1 MSWRVLSIRSR
12 MFIVTGLLLVIFSL
26 IFTVKQTVTNMDQQ
40 LGQLQNETLPTYL
53 QNLSAQMSSEIKP
66 FITAS
71 QMMANDQ
78 FIQRWIDNGSKDDEL
93 AIIEQHLKTIR
104 TSIGSDVTFITVDS
118 PNGTEYLQYNGQFSH
133 PLLKDYQ
140 FKDFYP
146 NFLATGKEYELNMEN
161 FNGEF
166 VIFINYR
173 SQAINSKTQKPYA
186 VAGLGLKVD
195 KLIEMIT
202 KLKLGEHGRAML
214 VTDQGQIQ
222 VKPKESNL
230 DAIQTEHIRDLI
242 TDKSQ
247 IKIETKEIQG
257 QTYYMGSL
265 WVPTLARY
273 LILEVPAKQITAPI
287 YAQLTSII
295 TFVVIFIAIALVL
308 LHFAVNSLTK
318 PLSAIVVKVNQAADH
333 LDLGHEITSEDQAEI
348 GQLAKAIN
356 SLLTTL
362 KESMRTVNE
371 AVVTTDSSVVVL
383 NQQSKEL
390 FQAAAAEDASVQ
402 RIFTATQD
410 ITQQSLLMA
419 QLATQAGTLSDQG
432 NQDLRNAND
441 QVQHSLHYLG
451 ELESE
456 MSSSKAS
463 LEQLNTHIE
472 KILSVLSVITSIS
485 EQTNLLA
492 LNAAIEAARAGE
504 HGRGFAVVADEVRML
519 SQLTNESTVEIQS
532 IIKELRDSSQDVTL
546 RIDLANQKSVNT
558 LEGQQAVA
566 TKMNDLDE
574 FMHQLFSLTQQVAE
588 QAELQNIA
596 VSEINQQLEALGAQ
610 SEQTSRLFEL
620 SRQATNAIGD
630 EMGNLKKRVSLFQG
644 I

>member
-12 MFIVTGLLLVIFSL
+12 MFIVTGLMLVIFSL
-26 IFTVKQTVTNMDQQ
+26 IFTVKQTVTNLDQQ

-53 QNLSAQMSSEIKP
+53 QSLSAQISSEIKP

-78 FIQRWIDNGSKDDEL
+78 FIQQWIDNGSSDDNL
-93 AIIEQHLKTIR
+93 SLIEQHLKTIR
-104 TSIGSDVTFITVDS
+104 SSIGSDVTFITVDS
-118 PNGTEYLQYNGQFSH
+118 PDGTEYLQYNGQFSH

-146 NFLATGKEYELNMEN
+146 NFLATGKDYELNMEN
-161 FNGEF
+161 YNGEF

-173 SQAINSKTQKPYA
+173 SQAINNKTQKPYA
-186 VAGLGLKVD
+186 VAGLGLKID
-195 KLIEMIT
+195 KLIGMIT

-214 VTDQGQIQ
+214 VTEQGNIQ
-222 VKPKESNL
+222 VKPKESSL
-230 DAIQTEHIRDLI
+230 DAIQDQHVSDLI
-242 TDKSQ
+242 TDKNQ
-247 IKIETKEIQG
+247 IKIVTKEIQG

-265 WVPTLARY
+265 WVPTLARF
-273 LILEVPAKQITAPI
+273 LVLEVPAKQITVPI
-287 YAQLTSII
+287 YGQLVSII

-318 PLSAIVVKVNQAADH
+318 PLSSIVVKVNQVANE

-356 SLLTTL
+356 TLLVTL

-390 FQAAAAEDASVQ
+390 FQAAAAEDESVQ

-410 ITQQSLLMA
+410 ITQQSLQMA

-432 NQDLRNAND
+432 NQDLSNANE
-441 QVQHSLHYLG
+441 QVQHSLNYLG

-472 KILSVLSVITSIS
+472 KILTVLSVITSIS

-519 SQLTNESTVEIQS
+519 SQRTNESTVEIQS
-532 IIKELRDSSQDVTL
+532 IINELRNSSQDVTH
-546 RIDLANQKSVNT
+546 RIDVANQKSVVT

-566 TKMNDLDE
+566 TKMTDLDQ

-630 EMGNLKKRVSLFQG
+630 EMGNLKKRVSLFKG

>member
-519 SQLTNESTVEIQS
+519 SQRTNESTVEIQS

>member
-12 MFIVTGLLLVIFSL
+12 MFIVTGLMLVIFSL
-26 IFTVKQTVTNMDQQ
+26 IFTVKQTVTNLDQQ

-53 QNLSAQMSSEIKP
+53 QSLSAQISSEIKP

-78 FIQRWIDNGSKDDEL
+78 FIQQWIDNGSSDDNL
-93 AIIEQHLKTIR
+93 SLIEQHLKTIR
-104 TSIGSDVTFITVDS
+104 SSIGSDVTFITVDS
-118 PNGTEYLQYNGQFSH
+118 PDGTEYLQYNGQFSH

-146 NFLATGKEYELNMEN
+146 NFLATGKDYELNMEN
-161 FNGEF
+161 YNGEF

-173 SQAINSKTQKPYA
+173 SQAINNKTQKPYA
-186 VAGLGLKVD
+186 VAGLGLKID
-195 KLIEMIT
+195 KLIGMIT

-214 VTDQGQIQ
+214 VTEQGNIQ
-222 VKPKESNL
+222 VKPKESSL
-230 DAIQTEHIRDLI
+230 DAIQDQHVSDLI
-242 TDKSQ
+242 TDKNQ
-247 IKIETKEIQG
+247 IKIVTKEIQG

-265 WVPTLARY
+265 WVPTLARF
-273 LILEVPAKQITAPI
+273 LVLEVPAKQITAPI
-287 YAQLTSII
+287 YGQLVSII

-318 PLSAIVVKVNQAADH
+318 PLSSIVVKVNQVANE

-356 SLLTTL
+356 TLLVTL

-390 FQAAAAEDASVQ
+390 FQAAAAEDESVQ

-410 ITQQSLLMA
+410 ITQQSLQMA

-432 NQDLRNAND
+432 NQDLSNANE
-441 QVQHSLHYLG
+441 QVQHSLNYLG

-472 KILSVLSVITSIS
+472 KILTVLSVITSIS

-519 SQLTNESTVEIQS
+519 SQRTNESTVEIQS
-532 IIKELRDSSQDVTL
+532 IINELRNSSQDVTH
-546 RIDLANQKSVNT
+546 RIDVANQKSVVT

-566 TKMNDLDE
+566 TKMTDLDQ

-630 EMGNLKKRVSLFQG
+630 EMGNLKKRVSLFKG

>member
-12 MFIVTGLLLVIFSL
+12 MFIVTGLMLVIFSL
-26 IFTVKQTVTNMDQQ
+26 IFTVKQTVTNLDQQ

-53 QNLSAQMSSEIKP
+53 QSLSAQISSEIKP

-78 FIQRWIDNGSKDDEL
+78 FIQQWIDNGSSDDNL
-93 AIIEQHLKTIR
+93 SLIEQHLKTIR
-104 TSIGSDVTFITVDS
+104 SSIGSDVTFITVNS
-118 PNGTEYLQYNGQFSH
+118 PEGTEYLQYNGQFSH

-146 NFLATGKEYELNMEN
+146 NFLATGKDYELNMEN
-161 FNGEF
+161 YNGEF

-173 SQAINSKTQKPYA
+173 SQAINNKTQKPYA
-186 VAGLGLKVD
+186 VAGLGLKID
-195 KLIEMIT
+195 KLIGMIT

-214 VTDQGQIQ
+214 VTEQGYIQ
-222 VKPKESNL
+222 VKPKESSL
-230 DAIQTEHIRDLI
+230 DAIQDQHVSDLI
-242 TDKSQ
+242 TDKNQ
-247 IKIETKEIQG
+247 IKIVTKEIQG

-265 WVPTLARY
+265 WVPTLARF
-273 LILEVPAKQITAPI
+273 LVLEVPAKQITAPI
-287 YAQLTSII
+287 YGQLVSII

-318 PLSAIVVKVNQAADH
+318 PLSSIVVKVNQVANE
-333 LDLGHEITSEDQAEI
+333 LDLGHKITSEDQAEI

-356 SLLTTL
+356 TLLVTL

-390 FQAAAAEDASVQ
+390 FQAAAAEDESVQ

-410 ITQQSLLMA
+410 ITQQSLQMA

-432 NQDLRNAND
+432 NQDLSNANE
-441 QVQHSLHYLG
+441 QVQHSLNYLG

-472 KILSVLSVITSIS
+472 KILTVLSVITSIS

-519 SQLTNESTVEIQS
+519 SQRTNESTVEIQS
-532 IIKELRDSSQDVTL
+532 IINELRNSSQDVTH
-546 RIDLANQKSVNT
+546 RIDVANQKSVVT

-566 TKMNDLDE
+566 TKMTDLDQ

-630 EMGNLKKRVSLFQG
+630 EMGNLKKRVSLFKG

>member
-1 MSWRVLSIRSR
+1 M
-12 MFIVTGLLLVIFSL
+12 
-26 IFTVKQTVTNMDQQ
+26 
-40 LGQLQNETLPTYL
+40 
-53 QNLSAQMSSEIKP
+53 
-66 FITAS
+66 
-71 QMMANDQ
+71 
-78 FIQRWIDNGSKDDEL
+78 
-93 AIIEQHLKTIR
+93 
-104 TSIGSDVTFITVDS
+104 
-118 PNGTEYLQYNGQFSH
+118 QYNGQFSH

-146 NFLATGKEYELNMEN
+146 NFLATGKDYELNMEN
-161 FNGEF
+161 YNGEF

-173 SQAINSKTQKPYA
+173 SQAINNKTQKPYA
-186 VAGLGLKVD
+186 VAGLGLKID
-195 KLIEMIT
+195 KLIGMIT

-214 VTDQGQIQ
+214 VTEQGNIQ
-222 VKPKESNL
+222 VKPKESSL
-230 DAIQTEHIRDLI
+230 DAIQDQHVSDLI
-242 TDKSQ
+242 TDKNQ
-247 IKIETKEIQG
+247 IKIVTKEIQG

-265 WVPTLARY
+265 WVPTLARF
-273 LILEVPAKQITAPI
+273 LVLEVPAKQITAPI
-287 YAQLTSII
+287 YGQLVSII

-318 PLSAIVVKVNQAADH
+318 PLSSIVVKVNQVANE

-356 SLLTTL
+356 TLLVTL

-390 FQAAAAEDASVQ
+390 FQAAAAEDESVQ

-410 ITQQSLLMA
+410 ITQQSLQMA

-432 NQDLRNAND
+432 NQDLSNANE
-441 QVQHSLHYLG
+441 QVQHSLNYLG

-472 KILSVLSVITSIS
+472 KILTVLSVITSIS

-519 SQLTNESTVEIQS
+519 SQRTNESTVEIQS
-532 IIKELRDSSQDVTL
+532 IINELRNSSQDVTH
-546 RIDLANQKSVNT
+546 RIDVANQKSVVT

-566 TKMNDLDE
+566 TKMTDLDQ

-630 EMGNLKKRVSLFQG
+630 EMGNLKKRVSLFKG

>member
-12 MFIVTGLLLVIFSL
+12 MFIVTGLMLVIFSL
-26 IFTVKQTVTNMDQQ
+26 IFTVKQTVTNLDQQ

-53 QNLSAQMSSEIKP
+53 QSLSAQISSEIKP

-78 FIQRWIDNGSKDDEL
+78 FIQQWIDNGSSDDNL
-93 AIIEQHLKTIR
+93 PLIEQHLKTIR
-104 TSIGSDVTFITVDS
+104 SSIGSDVTFITVNS
-118 PNGTEYLQYNGQFSH
+118 PEGTKYLQYNGQFSH

-146 NFLATGKEYELNMEN
+146 NFLATGKDYELNMEN
-161 FNGEF
+161 YNGEF

-173 SQAINSKTQKPYA
+173 SQAINNKTQKPYA
-186 VAGLGLKVD
+186 VAGLGLKID
-195 KLIEMIT
+195 KLIGMIT

-214 VTDQGQIQ
+214 VTEQGNIQ
-222 VKPKESNL
+222 VKPKESSL
-230 DAIQTEHIRDLI
+230 DAIQDQHVSDLI
-242 TDKSQ
+242 TDKNQ
-247 IKIETKEIQG
+247 IKIVTKEIQG

-265 WVPTLARY
+265 WVPTLARF
-273 LILEVPAKQITAPI
+273 LVLEVPAKQITAPI
-287 YAQLTSII
+287 YGQLVSII

-318 PLSAIVVKVNQAADH
+318 PLSSIVVKVNQVANE

-356 SLLTTL
+356 TLLVTL

-390 FQAAAAEDASVQ
+390 FQAAAAEDESVQ

-410 ITQQSLLMA
+410 ITQQSLQMA

-432 NQDLRNAND
+432 NQDLSNANE
-441 QVQHSLHYLG
+441 QVQHSLNYLG

-472 KILSVLSVITSIS
+472 KILTVLSVITSIS

-519 SQLTNESTVEIQS
+519 SQRTNESTVEIQS
-532 IIKELRDSSQDVTL
+532 IINELRNSSQDVTH
-546 RIDLANQKSVNT
+546 RIDVANQKSVVT

-566 TKMNDLDE
+566 TKMTDLDQ

-630 EMGNLKKRVSLFQG
+630 EMGNLKKRVSLFKG

>member
-26 IFTVKQTVTNMDQQ
+26 IFTVKQTVTNLDQQ
-40 LGQLQNETLPTYL
+40 LGQLQNDTLPTYL
-53 QNLSAQMSSEIKP
+53 QSLSAQISSEIKP

-78 FIQRWIDNGSKDDEL
+78 FIQQWIDNGSSDDSL
-93 AIIEQHLKTIR
+93 SLIEQHLKTIR
-104 TSIGSDVTFITVDS
+104 SSIGSDVTFITVDS
-118 PNGTEYLQYNGQFSH
+118 PDGTEYLQYNGQFSH
-133 PLLKDYQ
+133 TLLKDYK

-146 NFLATGKEYELNMEN
+146 NFLATGKDYELNMEN
-161 FNGEF
+161 YNGEF

-173 SQAINSKTQKPYA
+173 SQAINNKTQKPYA
-186 VAGLGLKVD
+186 VAGLGLKID
-195 KLIEMIT
+195 KLIGMIT

-214 VTDQGQIQ
+214 VTEQGNIQ
-222 VKPKESNL
+222 VKPKESSL
-230 DAIQTEHIRDLI
+230 DAIQDQHVRDLI
-242 TDKSQ
+242 TDKNQ
-247 IKIETKEIQG
+247 IKIVTKEIQG

-265 WVPTLARY
+265 WVPTLARF
-273 LILEVPAKQITAPI
+273 LVLEVPAKQITAPI
-287 YAQLTSII
+287 YGQLVSII

-318 PLSAIVVKVNQAADH
+318 PLSSIVVKVNQVANE

-356 SLLTTL
+356 TLLVTL

-371 AVVTTDSSVVVL
+371 AVVTTDSSVIVL

-390 FQAAAAEDASVQ
+390 FQAAAAEDESVQ

-410 ITQQSLLMA
+410 ITQQSLQMA

-432 NQDLRNAND
+432 NQDLSNANE
-441 QVQHSLHYLG
+441 QVQHSLNYLG

-472 KILSVLSVITSIS
+472 KILTVLSVITSIS

-492 LNAAIEAARAGE
+492 LNAAIEAARAGD

-519 SQLTNESTVEIQS
+519 SQRTNESTVEIQS
-532 IIKELRDSSQDVTL
+532 IINELRNSSQDVTH
-546 RIDLANQKSVNT
+546 RIDVANQKSVVT

-566 TKMNDLDE
+566 TKMTDLDQ

-630 EMGNLKKRVSLFQG
+630 EMGNLKKRVSLFKG

>member
-26 IFTVKQTVTNMDQQ
+26 IFTVKQTVTNLDQQ
-40 LGQLQNETLPTYL
+40 LGQLQNDTLPTYL
-53 QNLSAQMSSEIKP
+53 QSLSAQISSEIKP

-78 FIQRWIDNGSKDDEL
+78 FIQQWIDNGSSDDSL
-93 AIIEQHLKTIR
+93 SLIEQHLKTIR
-104 TSIGSDVTFITVDS
+104 SSIGSDVTFITVDS
-118 PNGTEYLQYNGQFSH
+118 PDGTEYLQYNGQFSH
-133 PLLKDYQ
+133 TLLKDYK

-146 NFLATGKEYELNMEN
+146 NFLATGKDYELNMEN
-161 FNGEF
+161 YNGEF

-173 SQAINSKTQKPYA
+173 SQAINNKTQKPYA
-186 VAGLGLKVD
+186 VAGLGLKID
-195 KLIEMIT
+195 KLIGMIT

-214 VTDQGQIQ
+214 VTEQGNIQ
-222 VKPKESNL
+222 VKPKESSL
-230 DAIQTEHIRDLI
+230 DAIQDQHVRDLI
-242 TDKSQ
+242 TDKNQ
-247 IKIETKEIQG
+247 IKIVTKEIQG

-265 WVPTLARY
+265 WVPTLARF
-273 LILEVPAKQITAPI
+273 LVLEVPAKQITAPI
-287 YAQLTSII
+287 YGQLVSII

-318 PLSAIVVKVNQAADH
+318 PLSSIVVKVNQVANE

-356 SLLTTL
+356 TLLVTL

-371 AVVTTDSSVVVL
+371 AVVTTDSSVIVL

-390 FQAAAAEDASVQ
+390 FQAAAAEDESVQ

-410 ITQQSLLMA
+410 ITQQSLQMA

-432 NQDLRNAND
+432 NQDLSNANE
-441 QVQHSLHYLG
+441 QVQHSLNYLG

-472 KILSVLSVITSIS
+472 KLLTVLSVITSIS

-492 LNAAIEAARAGE
+492 LNAAIEAARAGD

-519 SQLTNESTVEIQS
+519 SQRTNESTVEIQS
-532 IIKELRDSSQDVTL
+532 IINELRNSSQDVTH
-546 RIDLANQKSVNT
+546 RIDVANQKSVVT

-566 TKMNDLDE
+566 TKMTDLDQ

-630 EMGNLKKRVSLFQG
+630 EMGNLKKRVSLFKG

>member
-53 QNLSAQMSSEIKP
+53 QSLSAQMSSEIKP

-78 FIQRWIDNGSKDDEL
+78 FIQRWIENGSKDDEL

-222 VKPKESNL
+222 VKPKESSL

-287 YAQLTSII
+287 YVQLTSII

-308 LHFAVNSLTK
+308 LHLAVNSLTK
-318 PLSAIVVKVNQAADH
+318 PLSAIVVKVNQAAEH

-519 SQLTNESTVEIQS
+519 SQRTNESTVEIQS

>member
-12 MFIVTGLLLVIFSL
+12 MFIVTGLLLVVFSL

-519 SQLTNESTVEIQS
+519 SQRTNESTVEIQS